1 MPSPGLWNPDWMRE
15 MSNKDIRKKIFEKAR
30 RIVVKVGSSILAS
43 PEKGLQHEVFSHLAK
58 EISELKRQG
67 YEIVLVSSG
76 AIAAGMEK
84 LGYKTRPQSIT
95 QKQATAAVGQSRLMN
110 IYEQYF
116 SRSQQMVAQILLT
129 HDDLSHRRRFLN
141 ARNTLLALLDL
152 GIIPIINENDTVVV
166 DEIKVGDNDNLSA
179 LVTNLIGA
187 DLLIILTNIEG
198 LCDSD
203 PRYHPQARCIPLVE
217 DIDMDMGEIIGDT
230 DGEWNVGG
238 MVSKMQAAKKASH
251 SGIPTV
257 IACGTRKE
265 VLHQILRGKEIG
277 TLILP
282 KMEAL
287 SSRKHWIAFNLKPQG
302 DVMVDDGA
310 KKAIVQRGKSL
321 LPSGVVKL
329 RGAFD
334 RGDLVSCIGP
344 QGKEFAR
351 GLVNFSAQELEKIRG
366 LRSDKIEQVLGYKY
380 SDEVI
385 HRDDLV
391 VL

>member
-1 MPSPGLWNPDWMRE
+1 
-15 MSNKDIRKKIFEKAR
+15 MSNKDIRKKTFEKAR

-43 PEKGLQHEVFSHLAK
+43 IERGLHHEVFSQLAK

-84 LGYKTRPQSIT
+84 LGYKTRPQSVT

-110 IYEQYF
+110 IYESYF
-116 SRSQQMVAQILLT
+116 SRHQQMVAQILLT

-141 ARNTLLALLDL
+141 ARNTLLTLLEL

-179 LVTNLIGA
+179 LVTNLIEA
-187 DLLIILTNIEG
+187 DLLIILTNIDG
-198 LCDSD
+198 LCDGD
-203 PRYHPQARCIPLVE
+203 PRLNPNARCIPLVE
-217 DIDMDMGEIIGDT
+217 DIDVDIGKIAGGT
-230 DGEWNVGG
+230 KSAMSVGG
-238 MVSKMQAAKKASH
+238 MVSKIQAAKKASRF
-251 SGIPTV
+251 GIPTA
-257 IACGTRKE
+257 IASGTRKE

-282 KMEAL
+282 KATTL
-287 SSRKHWIAFNLKPQG
+287 SSRKHWIAFNLNPKG
-302 DVMVDDGA
+302 DIIVDDGA

-321 LPSGVVKL
+321 LPSGVVKV
-329 RGAFD
+329 RGEFD
-334 RGDLVSCIGP
+334 RGDSASCLGP
-344 QGKEFAR
+344 RGKEFAR
-351 GLVNFSAQELEKIRG
+351 GLVNYSASELERIKG
-366 LRSDKIEQVLGYKY
+366 LKTEQIEKVLGYKY

>member
-1 MPSPGLWNPDWMRE
+1 MGD
-15 MSNKDIRKKIFEKAR
+15 KDIRKKTLEKAR

-43 PEKGLQHEVFSHLAK
+43 PEKGLHQEVFSHLAK

-67 YEIVLVSSG
+67 IEIVLVSSG

-110 IYEQYF
+110 VYEQYF

-141 ARNTLLALLDL
+141 ARNTLMTLLEL

-187 DLLIILTNIEG
+187 DLLVILTNIDG
-198 LCDSD
+198 LCDAD
-203 PRYHPQARCIPLVE
+203 PRLNPKARCIPLVE

-230 DGEWNVGG
+230 EGEWNVGG
-238 MVSKMQAAKKASH
+238 MVSKIQAAKKASH
-251 SGIPTV
+251 FGIPTV
-257 IACGTRKE
+257 IANGTRKE
-265 VLHQILRGKEIG
+265 VLHQILKGKETG
-277 TLILP
+277 TFILP
-282 KMEAL
+282 KLEAL

-302 DVMVDDGA
+302 DVIVDEGA

-321 LPSGVVKL
+321 LPSGVVKVK
-329 RGAFD
+329 GTFD
-334 RGDLVSCIGP
+334 RGDLISCLGP
-344 QGKEFAR
+344 QGREFAR
-351 GLVNFSAQELEKIRG
+351 GLVNYSAPELEKIRG

>member
-1 MPSPGLWNPDWMRE
+1 MG
-15 MSNKDIRKKIFEKAR
+15 NKDIRKKTFEKTR

-43 PEKGLQHEVFSHLAK
+43 IERGLHHEVFSQLAR

-84 LGYKTRPQSIT
+84 LGYKTRPQSVT

-110 IYEQYF
+110 IYESCF
-116 SRSQQMVAQILLT
+116 SRHQQMVAQILLT

-141 ARNTLLALLDL
+141 ARNTLLTLLGL

-179 LVTNLIGA
+179 LVTNLIEA
-187 DLLIILTNIEG
+187 DLLIILTNIDG
-198 LCDSD
+198 LCDGD
-203 PRYHPQARCIPLVE
+203 PRLNPNARCIPLVE
-217 DIDMDMGEIIGDT
+217 DIDVDMGKIAGGT
-230 DGEWNVGG
+230 KSTMSVGG
-238 MVSKMQAAKKASH
+238 MVSKIQAAKKASRF
-251 SGIPTV
+251 GIPTV
-257 IACGTRKE
+257 IASGTRKE

-282 KMEAL
+282 KATTL
-287 SSRKHWIAFNLKPQG
+287 SSRKHWIAFNLNPKG
-302 DVMVDDGA
+302 DIIVDDGA
-310 KKAIVQRGKSL
+310 KRALVQRGKSL
-321 LPSGVVKL
+321 LPSGVVKV
-329 RGAFD
+329 RGEFD
-334 RGDLVSCIGP
+334 RGDSVSCLGP
-344 QGKEFAR
+344 RGKEFAR
-351 GLVNFSAQELEKIRG
+351 GLVNYSISELERIKG
-366 LRSDKIEQVLGYKY
+366 LKTEQIEKVLGYKY

>member
-1 MPSPGLWNPDWMRE
+1 MGNR
-15 MSNKDIRKKIFEKAR
+15 DIRKKILGKGR

-43 PEKGLQHEVFSHLAK
+43 VEKGLHYDVFSHLTK

-84 LGYKTRPQSIT
+84 LGYKTRPQAIT
-95 QKQATAAVGQSRLMN
+95 QKQATAAVGQTRLMN
-110 IYEQYF
+110 IYESYF
-116 SRSQQMVAQILLT
+116 SRYQQMVAQVLLT

-141 ARNTLLALLDL
+141 ARNTLLTLLEL

-179 LVTNLIGA
+179 LITNLIGA
-187 DLLIILTNIEG
+187 DLLIILTDIEG

-203 PRYHPQARCIPLVE
+203 PRVNPNARCISLVQ
-217 DIDMDMGEIIGDT
+217 DIDVDT
-230 DGEWNVGG
+230 EQIAGGTKSQTSVGG
-238 MVSKMQAAKKASH
+238 MVSKIQAARKASRF
-251 SGIPTV
+251 GIPTV
-257 IACGTRKE
+257 VARGTKEE
-265 VLHQILRGKEIG
+265 VLHQILKGKEIG

-282 KMEAL
+282 KSEAL
-287 SSRKHWIAFNLKPQG
+287 SSRKHWIAFNPKPKG
-302 DVMVDDGA
+302 DVIVDDGA
-310 KKAIVQRGKSL
+310 KKAIVQKGKSL
-321 LPSGVVKL
+321 LPSGVVKIK
-329 RGAFD
+329 GGFD
-334 RGDLVSCIGP
+334 RGDLVTCLGP
-344 QGKEFAR
+344 RGKEFAR
-351 GLVNFSAQELEKIRG
+351 GLVNYSATELEKIKG
-366 LRSDKIEQVLGYKY
+366 LRSDQIESALGYKY